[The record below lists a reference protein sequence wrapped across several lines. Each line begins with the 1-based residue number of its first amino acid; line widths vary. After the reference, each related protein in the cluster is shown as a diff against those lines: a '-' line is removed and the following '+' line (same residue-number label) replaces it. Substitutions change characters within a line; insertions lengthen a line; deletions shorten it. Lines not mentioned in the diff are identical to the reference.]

1 MAGIYV
7 HIPFCKKRCLYC
19 DFFSTTLLELR
30 KEYVEAVLQEIQS
43 RRDEA
48 HEAIR
53 TIYLGGGTPSTLEAT
68 DIQRI
73 LAAIGTEDAEEIT
86 MELNPSDATPEY
98 LRQIREAGIN
108 RLSMGVQ
115 SFNDHLLQIIGR
127 RHNAAQAIDAVH
139 MAQEAGF
146 DNISIDLM
154 YALPTQTMTQWE
166 ADIETALQL
175 EVQHISCYGLMYEEG
190 TALSR
195 QVEQGLLQPIDEET
209 ENEMYDFL
217 CKRLEEAELVHYE
230 VSNFAL
236 PSYEA
241 KHNSCYWDGT
251 PYIGIGAGAHSYIG
265 TVRSW
270 NPNDLGAY
278 IKGISAGTLMRE
290 EETLTERDLY
300 NEQIMLGLRTCRG
313 IPESMSVQCR
323 SNVER
328 LVQNNLLRRTD
339 DHRLIATQQG
349 LHILNRIIE
358 DLMVD

>member
-1 MAGIYV
+1 MNQTFSFRITVQRQLGLFSDRRGVGESATDGQPTCAFAFAQRPDKSHERIGIFGRIQVPARFPRTLDRTTILAGRVDRNDILEERLMAGIYV

-19 DFFSTTLLELR
+19 DFFSTTLWALR

-73 LAAIGTEDAEEIT
+73 IAAIGTEDAEEIT
-86 MELNPSDATPEY
+86 MELNPGDATPEY

-230 VSNFAL
+230 VSN
-236 PSYEA
+236 
-241 KHNSCYWDGT
+241 
-251 PYIGIGAGAHSYIG
+251 
-265 TVRSW
+265 
-270 NPNDLGAY
+270 
-278 IKGISAGTLMRE
+278 
-290 EETLTERDLY
+290 
-300 NEQIMLGLRTCRG
+300 
-313 IPESMSVQCR
+313 
-323 SNVER
+323 
-328 LVQNNLLRRTD
+328 
-339 DHRLIATQQG
+339 
-349 LHILNRIIE
+349 
-358 DLMVD
+358 